1 MSMETSDNSLR
12 KNRLGVLGIVF
23 FVVAASAPLV
33 GMTGAVPVAMVIGN
47 QTAVPGTYL
56 FVGIVL
62 LLFSV
67 GFATMSSHVT
77 NAGAFF
83 AYVGRGLGRPLGVG
97 SAFAMIVGY
106 VTIQLAIYGFFGFQL
121 NAYFASKGITIDWYI
136 WVLIAFVLVSA
147 LSLLSVDVGAKILGV
162 LMILEILSLLISG
175 IIIMAHHI
183 GSVDLMASFSPT
195 NIFAGGFAG
204 GAGIAIAFAFA
215 SFIGF
220 EATAIYGEESKDPKR
235 TVPRA
240 TYWAI
245 GIITALF
252 TFVSLA
258 VVAGYNNDLSKL
270 TATPDDVLGLVSTE
284 VGPWMVDAMSI
295 LVMSSLFAGLLA
307 FQNANSRYI
316 FALGRAGVFP
326 KSMSKTNAS
335 GSPIN
340 GVIVTSVLA
349 FIIFTAFK
357 LANLDPF
364 AHLFTWM
371 SAITSVAIILVE
383 LLVCLAVIVY
393 FSKNKGENVL
403 KVLVAPLLAIVGLLV
418 GEYLLMSRFNLLGG
432 LASADVTDP
441 TAADAI
447 WKLSDLGWV
456 LALSPFIAL
465 ALGALWSVINKND
478 DSKMS
483 ADILS

>member
-1 MSMETSDNSLR
+1 MSKETTDNSLR

-33 GMTGAVPVAMVIGN
+33 GMTGAVPVAMVLGN
-47 QTAVPGTYL
+47 QAAVPGTYL

-67 GFATMSSHVT
+67 GFATMSSKVT

-83 AYVGRGLGRPLGVG
+83 AFIGRGLGKNLGIG
-97 SAFAMIVGY
+97 SAFSMIVGY
-106 VTIQLAIYGFFGFQL
+106 VTIQLAIYGFFGFQMHS
-121 NAYFASKGITIDWYI
+121 YFADRGIDIDWYI
-136 WVLIAFVLVSA
+136 YVLVAFVIVTA
-147 LSLLSVDVGAKILGV
+147 LSLLSVDVGAKVLGA
-162 LMILEILSLLISG
+162 LMILEIVSLLVSG
-175 IIIMAHHI
+175 VIIMSKHA
-183 GSVDLMASFSPT
+183 GSVDLGASFSPSS
-195 NIFAGGFAG
+195 IFAGGFAG

-245 GIITALF
+245 GIITLLF

-258 VVAGYNNDLSKL
+258 VVAGYNGDLSKL
-270 TATPDDVLGLVSTE
+270 TATPADVLGLVQSD
-284 VGPWMVDAMSI
+284 VGSWMVDVMSI

-307 FQNANSRYI
+307 FQNANSRYV
-316 FALGRAGVFP
+316 FALGRAGVLP
-326 KSMSKTNAS
+326 KAMAKTNAS
-335 GSPIN
+335 GSPLA
-340 GVIVTSVLA
+340 GVIVTSSLA
-349 FIIFTAFK
+349 FIVFTAFK

-364 AHLFTWM
+364 ANLFTWM

-383 LLVCLAVIVY
+383 ILVSLAVIV
-393 FSKNKGENVL
+393 FFMKNKGENFL
-403 KVLVAPLLAIVGLLV
+403 KVFVAPVLAIIGLLI
-418 GEYLLMSRFNLLGG
+418 GEYLLMSRFNLLGS

-447 WKLSDLGWV
+447 WKLSPLGWILV
-456 LALSPFIAL
+456 LLPFIAL
-465 ALGALWSVINKND
+465 VLGFIWGLINKKD
-478 DSKMS
+478 EAALSE
-483 ADILS
+483 DILS